1 MSASLDFVIL
11 LMHQLEQATIAD
23 IYDYFNGS
31 ISIEYINNII
41 TNADA
46 DEKYFDTILLN
57 YLVC

>member
-1 MSASLDFVIL
+1 MKANLDFSIL
-11 LMHQLEQATIAD
+11 LLHQLEKASIVD
-23 IYDYFNGS
+23 IYEYFEGK

>member
-1 MSASLDFVIL
+1 MSASLDFTIL
-11 LMHQLEQATIAD
+11 LMHQIEKSTIND

-31 ISIEYINNII
+31 INIEYINNII

-46 DEKYFDTILLN
+46 DEKYFDKILLN